1 MIVLNLVEQISSAA
15 ATILFQIIA
24 TAVVVKVIARII
36 MVILY
41 SIRSITRI
49 VLIKM

>member
-15 ATILFQIIA
+15 AIILFQIIA
-24 TAVVVKVIARII
+24 TAVVMKMIAMMI
-36 MVILY
+36 MVISY
-41 SIRSITRI
+41 SIRSITTI